1 MTLQQEHHQH
11 GYILGATCTKGN
23 SKTFYEQV
31 ESPKHLARSA
41 GRVMTGMLCES
52 SRVLGRVLGRVLAG
66 VLEYIGTPA
75 CAFSR
80 VKMRLLAPLQDA

>member
-1 MTLQQEHHQH
+1 MM
-11 GYILGATCTKGN
+11 I
-23 SKTFYEQV
+23 
-31 ESPKHLARSA
+31 
-41 GRVMTGMLCES
+41 GMLCES